1 VKVNDWFA
9 VPTLGVS
16 FGKVKAKVPF
26 TLAVPPLKAELV
38 SDWPKVIEL
47 AVGAVVIIGFA
58 FATVT
63 VTFVVVVV

>member
-26 TLAVPPLKAELV
+26 TLAMPLLKTELLN
-38 SDWPKVIEL
+38 DCPKVIEL
-47 AVGAVVIIGFA
+47 AVGAVVIVGVA